1 MKTRVL
7 VPTYQELHTLAS
19 IVHRIFEHNP
29 EVHVLVID
37 DNSPDGT
44 GKLADQLKAKY
55 SNLEVLHR
63 TSKNGLG
70 AAYIDGFNNSI
81 NEFDVLVEMDA
92 DGSHDPQDLVTI
104 LREIDNY
111 DCVLGSRWVPGG
123 KVVNWPKSREI
134 LSRGGNSYARLMLGI
149 DIGDATGGFRAYKT
163 TALKQLDLS
172 DIDSQGYCFQVDMV
186 RRLLKKG
193 FKIKEVPIT
202 FTERTIGTSKMSRNI
217 VLEAFLKIGIW
228 GLQRVFYR

>member
-29 EVHVLVID
+29 DVHVLVID

-55 SNLEVLHR
+55 ANLEVLHR
-63 TSKNGLG
+63 KSKNGLG

-81 NEFDVLVEMDA
+81 NDFDVLVEMDA

-104 LREIDNY
+104 LKEIPNY

-163 TALKQLDLS
+163 RTLKELDLS

-217 VLEAFLKIGIW
+217 VPEAFLKIGIW
-228 GLQRVFYR
+228 GLQRLFSR

>member
-63 TSKNGLG
+63 KSKNGLG

-81 NEFDVLVEMDA
+81 NDFDVLVEMDA

-104 LREIDNY
+104 LKEIDNY
-111 DCVLGSRWVPGG
+111 DIALLNHLANGV
-123 KVVNWPKSREI
+123 
-134 LSRGGNSYARLMLGI
+134 AI
-149 DIGDATGGFRAYKT
+149 D
-163 TALKQLDLS
+163 
-172 DIDSQGYCFQVDMV
+172 DMV
-186 RRLLKKG
+186 ALFKKINITPNSKSAIEKRVAKLKDY
-193 FKIKEVPIT
+193 FKASNNVHLIAIAKDLGVI
-202 FTERTIGTSKMSRNI
+202 
-217 VLEAFLKIGIW
+217 
-228 GLQRVFYR
+228 